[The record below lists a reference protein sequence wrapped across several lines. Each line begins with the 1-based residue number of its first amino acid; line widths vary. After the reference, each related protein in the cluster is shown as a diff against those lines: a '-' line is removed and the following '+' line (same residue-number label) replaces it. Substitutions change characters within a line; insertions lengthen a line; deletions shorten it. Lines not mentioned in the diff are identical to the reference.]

1 MHTILNRLDRL
12 MMAITFA
19 EANEPQLA
27 QDCLANRKPTARN
40 RMHQTPEKTSSRIMA
55 NQIAHWT

>member
-1 MHTILNRLDRL
+1 MNTILNRLDRL

-27 QDCLANRKPTARN
+27 QDCLGNRKPTAHKRT
-40 RMHQTPEKTSSRIMA
+40 HQTPETTSSRIMA
-55 NQIAHWT
+55 NQTAQ